1 MSRSETIWVAS
12 TRDLRDALAAGYKA
26 SQLGIPDL
34 NESCEAARAE
44 GLSEGLKQGYQKGL
58 REAVSTETGG
68 LSPAA
73 LQAIQAQER
82 NRILQIQALAEEGF
96 DRLMQEAIEMG
107 LSVEK
112 FAINVLME
120 KKDRG
125 ITLEQI
131 RKDAPVAAGHG
142 GVPAEGWDGSNRPRR
157 LPDAAG
163 ILGKR
168 QAAMRGSGLSE

>member
-82 NRILQIQALAEEGF
+82 SRILQIQALAEEGF

-131 RKDAPVAAGHG
+131 RKEAPVAAGHG

-157 LPDAAG
+157 LPDANG
-163 ILGKR
+163 VFEKR
-168 QAAMRGSGLSE
+168 QAAMSGCDLSS